1 MRPTRASPTSSE
13 SMTTNETSSA
23 PATPVMRAEPTG
35 REIAAPAATS
45 TRGLIIVLSAPVSS
59 SRFALAVPLTFTST
73 MIRWPGVYLIEV
85 PPGFGPAGAVFPLEP
100 HRAEGRQEFAPG
112 GDLRKP
118 GRKDDDEVRA
128 ALGHEPEHARLPFP
142 AVGPDLRRHETHEV
156 QHPAP

>member
-23 PATPVMRAEPTG
+23 PATGAGASTARPAISASAMTARVTWKSYRTAREPVHHHFR
-35 REIAAPAATS
+35 
-45 TRGLIIVLSAPVSS
+45 
-59 SRFALAVPLTFTST
+59 
-73 MIRWPGVYLIEV
+73 
-85 PPGFGPAGAVFPLEP
+85 PAGDLVPLEP
-100 HRAEGRQEFAPG
+100 HPVDGRQEVAPG

-142 AVGPDLRRHETHEV
+142 AVGPDLRRHETHEI

>member
-35 REIAAPAATS
+35 REIAAPAAAS
-45 TRGLIIVLSAPVSS
+45 TARPARSANAMTARVTWKSYRTAREPVHHHF
-59 SRFALAVPLTFTST
+59 R
-73 MIRWPGVYLIEV
+73 
-85 PPGFGPAGAVFPLEP
+85 PAGHLVPLEP
-100 HRAEGRQEFAPG
+100 HPVDGRQEVAPG
-112 GDLRKP
+112 RDLRKP

-142 AVGPDLRRHETHEV
+142 AVA
-156 QHPAP
+156 PALP

>member
-35 REIAAPAATS
+35 REIAAAAATS
-45 TRGLIIVLSAPVSS
+45 TRGLIMVLSAPVSS

-85 PPGFGPAGAVFPLEP
+85 PPGFGAPGAVPGPSGASPGRPGDTGAAGIVAGAGPQPRGAPPPRGCLGGVSRPPAADRVPPAAGVPRDPAG
-100 HRAEGRQEFAPG
+100 G
-112 GDLRKP
+112 G
-118 GRKDDDEVRA
+118 
-128 ALGHEPEHARLPFP
+128 
-142 AVGPDLRRHETHEV
+142 
-156 QHPAP
+156 

>member
-35 REIAAPAATS
+35 RETAAPAATS

-85 PPGFGPAGAVFPLEP
+85 PPGFGAPGAGPGPSGASPGRPGDTGAAGIVAGALTGPRRDP
-100 HRAEGRQEFAPG
+100 PRPGAPW
-112 GDLRKP
+112 
-118 GRKDDDEVRA
+118 
-128 ALGHEPEHARLPFP
+128 
-142 AVGPDLRRHETHEV
+142 AVAT
-156 QHPAP
+156 AP